1 MNYSDSIKAILLATI
16 NDLSKTPEKYA
27 VKPGVDFI
35 RNRKLGFKDYMLMFL
50 TMEACL
56 SVLYHFYDF
65 PYCLMTV
72 PVRPESK
79 TLIVEL
85 RFINLFQYL
94 CNRIFHQFILITG
107 DSQWPHFAFCFFRNI
122 DTPCWIRTI
131 ASAFHPFHK
140 ICEIFLQIL
149 FVIFFS
155 HLINSIRFLPIH
167 SFMDCSQRI
176 LIDVRRKILNLSV
189 GSVCFRDIILYSK
202 QLIYHVHQL
211 SFVCIVLK
219 HLKL

>member
-1 MNYSDSIKAILLATI
+1 MVYIIKEPSNICFYYI
-16 NDLSKTPEKYA
+16 
-27 VKPGVDFI
+27 
-35 RNRKLGFKDYMLMFL
+35 
-50 TMEACL
+50 ACL

-72 PVRPESK
+72 PVRSESK

-107 DSQWPHFAFCFFRNI
+107 NSQWPHFAFCFFRNI
-122 DTPCWIRTI
+122 DTPCWIWTI
-131 ASAFHPFHK
+131 ASAFHPSHK

-155 HLINSIRFLPIH
+155 HLINSIRFLPHIIKC
-167 SFMDCSQRI
+167 F
-176 LIDVRRKILNLSV
+176 LLKIQGFSTFHISV
-189 GSVCFRDIILYSK
+189 NK
-202 QLIYHVHQL
+202 PQL
-211 SFVCIVLK
+211 
-219 HLKL
+219 